1 MEVLNFLESTAI
13 ATWVRESLSL
23 WAFPTMIALHAI
35 GMAVLVGLNVAICLL
50 LLSSKPRAPMDS
62 VQTFFRFIWLALA
75 VNVVS
80 GTLLLMANASELL
93 VLPIFYIKILF
104 VILSVIVLL
113 KLQRGVATEVN
124 YADADLSQ
132 KRLRILSVMCLATWM
147 IALVA
152 GRLTAY
158 PMLLFGH

>member
-1 MEVLNFLESTAI
+1 MEVLNFLESTAV

-62 VQTFFRFIWLALA
+62 AQTFFRFIWLALA

>member
-1 MEVLNFLESTAI
+1 MEVLNFLESTAV

-113 KLQRGVATEVN
+113 KLQRGLATEVN

>member
-1 MEVLNFLESTAI
+1 MEVLNFLESTAV

-50 LLSSKPRAPMDS
+50 LLSSKPRAPMAS
-62 VQTFFRFIWLALA
+62 VLTFFRFIWLALA

-80 GTLLLMANASELL
+80 GTLLLMANATELL
-93 VLPIFYIKILF
+93 VLPVFYIKILF

>member
-1 MEVLNFLESTAI
+1 MEVLNFLESTAV

-50 LLSSKPRAPMDS
+50 LLSSKPRAPMAS
-62 VQTFFRFIWLALA
+62 VQTFFWFIWLALA

-80 GTLLLMANASELL
+80 GTLLLMANATELL
-93 VLPIFYIKILF
+93 VLPVLYIKILF

-132 KRLRILSVMCLATWM
+132 KRLRILSVMCLSTWM

>member
-1 MEVLNFLESTAI
+1 MEVLNFLESTAV

-50 LLSSKPRAPMDS
+50 LLSSKPRAPMAS
-62 VQTFFRFIWLALA
+62 VQTFFWFIWLALA

-80 GTLLLMANASELL
+80 GTLLLLANATELL
-93 VLPIFYIKILF
+93 VLPVFYIKILF
-104 VILSVIVLL
+104 VILSVIVIL
-113 KLQRGVATEVN
+113 KLQQGVATEVN

-132 KRLRILSVMCLATWM
+132 KRLRILSVMCLSTWM

>member
-1 MEVLNFLESTAI
+1 MEVLNFLESTAV

-50 LLSSKPRAPMDS
+50 LLSSKPRAPMAS
-62 VQTFFRFIWLALA
+62 VHTFFWFIWLALA

-80 GTLLLMANASELL
+80 GTLLLMANATELL
-93 VLPIFYIKILF
+93 VLPVFYIKILF

-113 KLQRGVATEVN
+113 KLQQGVATEVN

-132 KRLRILSVMCLATWM
+132 KRLRILSVMCLSTWM

>member
-1 MEVLNFLESTAI
+1 MEVLNFLESTAV

-50 LLSSKPRAPMDS
+50 LLSSKPRATMDS

>member
-1 MEVLNFLESTAI
+1 MEVLNFLESTAA

-62 VQTFFRFIWLALA
+62 AQTFFRFIWLALA

>member
-1 MEVLNFLESTAI
+1 MEVLTFLESTAV

-50 LLSSKPRAPMDS
+50 LLSSKPRAPMAS
-62 VQTFFRFIWLALA
+62 VQTFFWFIWLALA

-80 GTLLLMANASELL
+80 GTLLLMANATELL
-93 VLPIFYIKILF
+93 VLPVFYIKILF
-104 VILSVIVLL
+104 VVLL
-113 KLQRGVATEVN
+113 KLQQGVATEVN

-132 KRLRILSVMCLATWM
+132 KRLRILSVMCLSTWM